1 MADFEDFEDDEVRI
15 PISSLGKKNGMS
27 KTELTR
33 IICNPFNPKK
43 GIKLRRALRGG
54 NKIRYFLGKRLY
66 ECFVTK
72 NGETVDVKNSK
83 QIKDYGQWLLNEK
96 YIVPNK
102 VVDKKTKEI
111 ARNKTPNPI
120 FSADGFYTWTQYAFN
135 LVGAAEDAGDDGDV
149 ANVNFSTEIKNRSK
163 KKKKNQKEENE
174 ETNSKIEKKLGLDKS
189 NKNKQEVSGGVG
201 WLHIAI
207 LLMILAPSLF
217 AIVGYLIP
225 AETPRQKLIN
235 FYLKYAPE
243 KNNEQHINK
252 LLDKYKNKENLLFAK
267 LERKYETIRI
277 QEEARKRD
285 EP

>member
-1 MADFEDFEDDEVRI
+1 ME
-15 PISSLGKKNGMS
+15 KK
-27 KTELTR
+27 
-33 IICNPFNPKK
+33 
-43 GIKLRRALRGG
+43 
-54 NKIRYFLGKRLY
+54 
-66 ECFVTK
+66 
-72 NGETVDVKNSK
+72 D
-83 QIKDYGQWLLNEK
+83 
-96 YIVPNK
+96 
-102 VVDKKTKEI
+102 
-111 ARNKTPNPI
+111 
-120 FSADGFYTWTQYAFN
+120 
-135 LVGAAEDAGDDGDV
+135 
-149 ANVNFSTEIKNRSK
+149 
-163 KKKKNQKEENE
+163 QKEENE

-252 LLDKYKNKENLLFAK
+252 LLNKYKNKENLLFAK